1 MNLFCPDPTAGP
13 LVNVLLLGS
22 NRPTVVEKEGTNTT
36 RPSGTGLGLAI
47 VHKFILAHQGDVR
60 LLSDGEEEHSGGA
73 IFEVRLPVSGGEE
86 S

>member
-1 MNLFCPDPTAGP
+1 MNLCTM
-13 LVNVLLLGS
+13 
-22 NRPTVVEKEGTNTT
+22 
-36 RPSGTGLGLAI
+36 AI

-73 IFEVRLPVSGGEE
+73 IFEIRLPVSGGEE